1 MATNGSKITA
11 KPYIIVV
18 GVDFSPTGETA
29 LTRAFELASREV
41 NAEVHVIYVGRGYGP
56 LVHFDYGSEL
66 LTLGMDEATE
76 KLKAYTERRLME
88 FIEARREKD
97 LSTFRRAVTHIRLD
111 APAEEIAQLA
121 SDLEADLVV
130 VGTHGRRGLRRVLLG
145 SVAEGVVRLAPC
157 PVLVVRPPGPSKA
170 PEIEPPCP
178 DCVRARGESEGAE
191 LWCSRHKERHGRRHV
206 YHMVSRMS
214 GSSTDFG
221 DQITAP
227 LPGPRSSE

>member
-1 MATNGSKITA
+1 MPTNGSRK

-18 GVDFSPTGETA
+18 GVDFSPTGDAA
-29 LTRAFELASREV
+29 LTRAFELASREL

-66 LTLGMDEATE
+66 LTLGMDEATD
-76 KLKAYTERRLME
+76 KLKAYTETRLSE
-88 FIEARREKD
+88 YINARRGKE
-97 LSTFRRAVTHIRLD
+97 LTTFTRAVTHIRLD

-157 PVLVVRPPGPSKA
+157 EVLVVRPVGLVKV
-170 PEIEPPCP
+170 PEIEPPCR
-178 DCVRARGESEGAE
+178 DCIKERSDTGGEE
-191 LWCSRHKERHGRRHV
+191 LWCARHRERHGRRHV
-206 YHMVSRMS
+206 YHFLSRLATQRE
-214 GSSTDFG
+214 G
-221 DQITAP
+221 
-227 LPGPRSSE
+227 LPGLGSND